1 MDKPEFLTGEVK
13 SFEEEIIIL
22 DSTEELI
29 TDYGHELFL
38 EMHRFYT
45 QPFTPSLI
53 TELFEGWEDCS
64 KGEDLLY
71 ENEFES
77 EYALIPEDIS
87 GETQLGSIDGG
98 DYLPLGDFIY
108 PRTLNDFI
116 NDCERSG
123 ITLRWKD

>member
-45 QPFTPSLI
+45 QPFTRSLI
-53 TELFEGWEDCS
+53 TELFEGWELVES
-64 KGEDLLY
+64 LQNKLFRFKNGTNKINILY
-71 ENEFES
+71 WID
-77 EYALIPEDIS
+77 YWTKTGTPEV
-87 GETQLGSIDGG
+87 TQRSFSI
-98 DYLPLGDFIY
+98 

-116 NDCERSG
+116 NDCHRSE
-123 ITLRWKD
+123 ITLQWKNNL